1 MPRDFKI
8 TSTKS
13 SKINRLI
20 TARNADWIL
29 VSCLLG
35 INLMWEEYSHL
46 GGKYLPPLQ
55 KSRLRNKKWAK
66 PREDLKARAL
76 KRRAH
81 VKWKNPQLS
90 VHWLEL
96 RFLHLVKQPKP
107 QRVITMKLVF
117 HVRLYLSLLWGIF
130 VGSSENIHL
139 NVHDTGNSSLLVAS
153 CDSLSPQ
160 EPGSSLFSFSMH
172 YS

>member
-20 TARNADWIL
+20 TARNADWIF

-130 VGSSENIHL
+130 CRVFGEHPSECPWHRQFISSGGFL
-139 NVHDTGNSSLLVAS
+139 WFSQ
-153 CDSLSPQ
+153 P
-160 EPGSSLFSFSMH
+160 PGAW
-172 YS
+172 

>member
-20 TARNADWIL
+20 TARNADWIF

-76 KRRAH
+76 KGRAH
-81 VKWKNPQLS
+81 VKWKNPPT
-90 VHWLEL
+90 L
-96 RFLHLVKQPKP
+96 R
-107 QRVITMKLVF
+107 
-117 HVRLYLSLLWGIF
+117 SLTWTEVSPFGQTTQTPESDHNEI
-130 VGSSENIHL
+130 
-139 NVHDTGNSSLLVAS
+139 
-153 CDSLSPQ
+153 SLSCQ
-160 EPGSSLFSFSMH
+160 IISFSLMGH
-172 YS
+172 FCRVFREHPSECPWYRQFISSGGFLWFSQPPGAW